1 MHPSGGYTFCY
12 RQAEL
17 YEQVCT
23 LRCRAIPYRHL
34 KDVSLF
40 LNISWD
46 TTKDIQ
52 NRYLQRHYG
61 NLNLS
66 KLEYIGIDEF
76 AVHKGHVYKT
86 IVADLLTGLVVYV
99 GDGKGADALKRF
111 WKKVRK
117 AKTAIKTVASTPYDD
132 NPDVYRAG
140 MFSIYTGLR
149 KNDIL
154 ALRWEDT
161 HHDRV
166 RIYIRFRIKKTDTLI
181 QLPLSLPAIRVL
193 GEPESDGKT
202 FPMITESIL
211 VTHVSRCVSKAKKSA
226 STSPSTASGT
236 LLLCSCWTRVST
248 FTPLLH
254 SSDIV
259 RYRALRTMPRC
270 LRRK

>member
-1 MHPSGGYTFCY
+1 MKVQRIKYKSCGCIRQEDIHFVTGKRSYTNKFARY
-12 RQAEL
+12 VAEL
-17 YEQVCT
+17 SRIGT
-23 LRCRAIPYRHL
+23 I

-76 AVHKGHVYKT
+76 AVRKGHVYKT
-86 IVADLLTGLVVYV
+86 IVADLLTGQVVYV

-117 AKTAIKTVASTPYDD
+117 AKTAIKAVANTPYDD

-166 RIYIRFRIKKTDTLI
+166 RIYI
-181 QLPLSLPAIRVL
+181 
-193 GEPESDGKT
+193 
-202 FPMITESIL
+202 
-211 VTHVSRCVSKAKKSA
+211 
-226 STSPSTASGT
+226 SGF
-236 LLLCSCWTRVST
+236 V
-248 FTPLLH
+248 
-254 SSDIV
+254 
-259 RYRALRTMPRC
+259 
-270 LRRK
+270 